1 MEIRMLRRQLA
12 HSERTRQDL
21 SNGLRATH
29 QDLELHQ
36 QRCWAFVEGIENFI
50 HLSMGEERRLLLEQL
65 DLAFHR
71 QGIEFDWTDPEETE
85 SDNEVFMF
93 EEE

>member
-1 MEIRMLRRQLA
+1 MLRRQLA
-12 HSERTRQDL
+12 HSQATRQDL
-21 SNGLRATH
+21 SNGLRAT
-29 QDLELHQ
+29 QSDLELHQ

-50 HLSMGEERRLLLEQL
+50 HLCMGDERRLLLEQL

-71 QGIEFDWTDPEETE
+71 HGVEFDWTDPEDTE

-93 EEE
+93 EDE